1 MIVTETTLMQTQL
14 DLPRDVSEGLR
25 HVPRAILLEELRALI
40 EKQKSQVQV
49 QVQVQVEHVE
59 AKPDNTKFDNLPP
72 QIAEVVA
79 AIEASGGVSTETVEK
94 MKKSSKE
101 FREEFWLDKDD
112 G

>member
-40 EKQKSQVQV
+40 EKQKS
-49 QVQVQVEHVE
+49 QVQVEHVE